1 MSVVIDGSESKQ
13 NTTSMK
19 RALLEVI
26 AAGVAVTPSDVE
38 RYAKSSYLHVCLEV
52 LTGANA
58 DEAITSTMKFLL
70 DNEFITVK
78 CKDNAKV
85 VLLVTIIFDIKAIHH

>member
-1 MSVVIDGSESKQ
+1 
-13 NTTSMK
+13 MK

-38 RYAKSSYLHVCLEV
+38 RYAKSSYLHVCLKV
-52 LTGANA
+52 LTGVDA
-58 DEAITSTMKFLL
+58 DEAITSTIKFLL

-78 CKDNAKV
+78 SKDNAKV
-85 VLLVTIIFDIKAIHH
+85 ISESCIEIKIKFNFYLYTFCGASEGFIKTF

>member
-52 LTGANA
+52 FTGANA

-78 CKDNAKV
+78 SKDNAKV